1 MASNPKLSLSEVDRL
16 IDNLD
21 DVMDKS
27 AREESTFSSDP
38 QHLFNWIV
46 ERCYSAMN
54 VDEIWDQFSEYCKQ
68 NELDPSQQMRE
79 AVISYYQ
86 DILRQYKTKI
96 VNGAFE

>member
-27 AREESTFSSDP
+27 ARGESTFSSDP
-38 QHLFNWIV
+38 QYLFNGIV

-54 VDEIWDQFSEYCKQ
+54 VDQIWDQFSEYCKQ